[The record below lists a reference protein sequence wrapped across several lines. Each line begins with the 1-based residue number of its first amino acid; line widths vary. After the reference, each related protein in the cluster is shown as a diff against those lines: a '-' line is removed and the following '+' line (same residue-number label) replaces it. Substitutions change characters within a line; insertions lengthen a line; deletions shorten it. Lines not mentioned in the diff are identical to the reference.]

1 MKKIL
6 LLLAFFALAPEV
18 YAKTTTTVKV
28 NNDVSIS
35 DNNTSTVKNDITI
48 ETNGKVTH
56 YSSDK
61 SENIEISSV
70 DGVSEIKVNGENVS
84 PTPAKEPG
92 NNEKKDKQETNAKN
106 LLERLEEIVKKL
118 FFFWN

>member
-6 LLLAFFALAPEV
+6 LLLAFFALAPEA

-28 NNDVSIS
+28 NSDVSTS

-56 YSSDK
+56 YSSEK
-61 SENIEISSV
+61 SEDIEISSV
-70 DGVSEIKVNGENVS
+70 DGVSEIKVNGEDIS
-84 PTPAKEPG
+84 PTPTKEPVD
-92 NNEKKDKQETNAKN
+92 NERNEQETNAKN
-106 LLERLEEIVKKL
+106 LLERLGEIIKKL